1 MVHFINV
8 NNMIEII
15 KGKVMKDSNLDVN
28 LFFDE
33 SGKGDAYCLMG
44 ALLIPEEIYN
54 LPDFRK
60 LNEFI
65 QEGARKKAEYD
76 DLRKTLKELEKS
88 EVDEEEK
95 KVILEKIE
103 LLKPGKFE
111 LHFTDYDSS
120 NFERFLE
127 TIKVFAKYS
136 NHCEMNIINYFSP
149 ENIRKDKFKEMSY
162 RKFPERVFYG
172 LLRNK
177 GKFIN
182 INAKIFIEF
191 ATEYELVELKENIG
205 KSLNDQAM
213 YRGEKFKIKSCE
225 YKNKGEEIGV
235 ELTDIILGVLRN
247 IMLYLSGSRSNTI
260 KKKINLINE
269 FLKIDEFYTFLSNI
283 KLYEWNNSSN
293 LKEVKFNDYLRTY
306 ILKSSFEDNQFID
319 IRQSINTTVF
329 EKEIVVKNN

>member
-1 MVHFINV
+1 MVDCRNV
-8 NNMIEII
+8 NNLIEII

-33 SGKGDAYCLMG
+33 SGKSDMYCLMG
-44 ALLIPEEIYN
+44 ALLIPDNIYN
-54 LPDFRK
+54 LPDFKK

-76 DLRKTLKELEKS
+76 SLKKILKESEELE
-88 EVDEEEK
+88 VEK
-95 KVILEKIE
+95 EKMLLEKIE
-103 LLKPGKFE
+103 ILKQEKFE

-136 NHCEMNIINYFSP
+136 QYCEMNIINYFCP
-149 ENIRKDKFKEMSY
+149 ENSNKEKFKEMSY

-191 ATEYELVELKENIG
+191 ATEYKSVELKENIG
-205 KSLNDQAM
+205 KSLNDQAI

-225 YKNKGEEIGV
+225 YKSKGQELGL

-247 IMLYLSGSRSNTI
+247 IILYLNGSRSKTI

-269 FLKIDEFYTFLSNI
+269 CLKIDEFYTFLSNI

-306 ILKSSFEDNQFID
+306 ILKSSFDDNKFID
-319 IRQSINTTVF
+319 SGQAIDTTVF
-329 EKEIVVKNN
+329 EKEIIVKNT